1 MKLKEKKLILNTG
14 ATMPIIGLGTWKSEP
29 NKVKDA
35 VEYALS
41 ECGYRH
47 IDCAAIYC
55 NEKEIG
61 EAFKKVFEIN
71 IIKREDIFITSK
83 LWNTDHNKDNV
94 EKACK
99 KTLSDLDLKYL
110 DLYLMHWGVAIPPNE
125 KLLDNPQGRL
135 APQLDKNGVL
145 ITEKISIR
153 ETWEAMEELIE
164 VGLVKAI
171 GVANFTAPML
181 IDLLSYA
188 KIKPAVNQ
196 IEMHAYLQQ
205 PELLEFC
212 KYNDIVVTAYS
223 PLGSP
228 GNSKDKGFPILLED
242 KIINEIANTYNKTSA
257 QILIR
262 WAIQREIVVIP
273 KSVTPERIKENID
286 VFDFELSETDIK
298 KIEEINKNFRF
309 VDPYLWWKIPYFK

>member
-1 MKLKEKKLILNTG
+1 MKLKETNLILNTG
-14 ATMPIIGLGTWKSEP
+14 AIMPILGLGTWKSEP
-29 NKVKDA
+29 NKVKEA
-35 VEYALS
+35 VLCALS
-41 ECGYRH
+41 EYGYSH

-61 EAFKKVFEIN
+61 EAFKKVFENN

-83 LWNTDHNKDNV
+83 LWNTDHSKDNV
-94 EKACK
+94 EKACE
-99 KTLSDLDLKYL
+99 KTLSDLNLKYL

-125 KLLDNPQGRL
+125 KPLDNPQGRL
-135 APQLDKNGVL
+135 APQLDKNGIL
-145 ITEKISIR
+145 ITEKVSIR
-153 ETWEAMEELIE
+153 ETWEAMEKLVEK
-164 VGLVKAI
+164 GLTKAI

-188 KIKPAVNQ
+188 KIKPSVNQ

-228 GNSKDKGFPILLED
+228 GNSKDKGFPALLED
-242 KIINEIANTYNKTSA
+242 KVINEIANIYNKTPA

-273 KSVTPERIKENID
+273 KSVTPERIQENIN
-286 VFDFELSETDIK
+286 VFDFELSETDTK
-298 KIEEINKNFRF
+298 KIEELNKNLRF

>member
-1 MKLKEKKLILNTG
+1 MNFNDSNLVLNTG
-14 ATMPIIGLGTWKSEP
+14 AMMPILGLGTWKSEP

-35 VEYALS
+35 ILYAIS
-41 ECGYRH
+41 DCGYRH

-61 EAFKKVFEIN
+61 EAFNKLFDNKT
-71 IIKREDIFITSK
+71 IKREDIFITSK
-83 LWNTDHNKDNV
+83 LWNTDHGKNSV

-99 KTLSDLDLKYL
+99 NTLSDLNLQYL

-125 KLLDNPQGRL
+125 NPLDNPQGRL
-135 APQLDKNGVL
+135 APQLNKNGVI

-153 ETWEAMEELIE
+153 ETWEAMETLVEI
-164 VGLVKAI
+164 GSVKAI
-171 GVANFTAPML
+171 GVSNFTTPML

-188 KIKPAVNQ
+188 KIKPVVNQ
-196 IEMHAYLQQ
+196 IEIHAYLQQ

-212 KYNDIVVTAYS
+212 KYNNIVVTGYS

-228 GNSKDKGFPILLED
+228 GNSKDKGFPVLLED
-242 KIINEIANTYNKTSA
+242 KVISEIAHVYNKTPA

-262 WAIQREIVVIP
+262 WAIQREVVVIP

-286 VFDFELSETDIK
+286 VFDFQLSEKNMMDIT
-298 KIEEINKNFRF
+298 ELNKNLRF